1 MAKITLSSILVL
13 GRHWTKGEQNR
24 IYIDAWATFRLA
36 GYKIGRTVAY
46 DADGHKM
53 KKAEFWRRY
62 YLLDGAFYDSARR
75 AFIAFGNGNWYYV
88 NVARIL
94 GVEIVDDVDGA
105 IPAP

>member
-1 MAKITLSSILVL
+1 
-13 GRHWTKGEQNR
+13 
-24 IYIDAWATFRLA
+24 
-36 GYKIGRTVAY
+36 
-46 DADGHKM
+46 M

-94 GVEIVDDVDGA
+94 GVEIVDDVAGA